1 LLPTT
6 GFKACEGYEYDVDI
20 SVTDYQESDERQ
32 PCIVMVFLGQRLRII
47 ERVHLIYHA
56 VPYTVIC
63 LKMGRLYLFVP
74 PACLPVGVVVLDCG
88 LLFGHKIIYLQ
99 IMHIL
104 STPILFKLLLCLFLA
119 YQLYSIPDNNKQQ
132 PTIIFKGN
140 IFFHS
145 RSVRDSCAFF
155 LKKRVLV
162 KKNKGSYDLKPQI
175 EFLRRPSSIV
185 CLIIVCSK
193 VTY

>member
-1 LLPTT
+1 MWRIWIRRWYFSNRLPRIRWKATLHYHGVSWSSSEDLWKSPPYIPCCFIYSDLLEDGQT
-6 GFKACEGYEYDVDI
+6 
-20 SVTDYQESDERQ
+20 
-32 PCIVMVFLGQRLRII
+32 VF
-47 ERVHLIYHA
+47 
-56 VPYTVIC
+56 IC
-63 LKMGRLYLFVP
+63 TP
-74 PACLPVGVVVLDCG
+74 CLPVGVVVLDCG

>member
-1 LLPTT
+1 LPTT
-6 GFKACEGYEYDVDI
+6 KFKACEGYEYDADI
-20 SVTDYQESDERQ
+20 SVTDYQESDGRQ
-32 PCIVMVFLGQRLRII
+32 PCIVMVCLGHHLRII
-47 ERVHLIYHA
+47 ERVRFIYHD
-56 VPYTVIC
+56 VYIYSDLLEDGQTVFIC
-63 LKMGRLYLFVP
+63 TP
-74 PACLPVGVVVLDCG
+74 CLPVGVVVLDCG

-132 PTIIFKGN
+132 PAIIFKGN